1 MKETKESRF
10 RRVAAARVNK
20 MIKMLQLLGNCS
32 NRSTYSYTQEEVD
45 KIFTT
50 LRSEVDLAEK
60 RFNEAQESG
69 RPKFTLGEDETAE

>member
-1 MKETKESRF
+1 MKESKESRF

-20 MIKMLQLLGNCS
+20 IIKMLQLLGNCS
-32 NRSTYSYTQEEVD
+32 NRSTYSYTQVEVD
-45 KIFTT
+45 KIFTA

-69 RPKFTLGEDETAE
+69 RPKFTLGEDETEE